1 MKNNFAIPDLFR
13 TFAPTE
19 IYYLLTLLIIN
30 IMANRN
36 PYVSTLLKRLA
47 EHNNVQINERVAQL
61 GDFPSK
67 DDIVAV
73 FKDFNLE
80 LPTTGRKLND
90 EEKAERKQQREQKKA
105 EKAEKEKQI
114 IEDKF
119 AALKDVL
126 INGTDEEKRALNEII
141 EKHKKTLVIQET
153 QRELENV
160 RQQAQELERK
170 LARLQQ

>member
-1 MKNNFAIPDLFR
+1 
-13 TFAPTE
+13 
-19 IYYLLTLLIIN
+19 
-30 IMANRN
+30 MANRN

-47 EHNNVQINERVAQL
+47 EQNNVQINERVAQL
-61 GDFPSK
+61 GSFPSK

-80 LPTTGRKLND
+80 LPTMGRKLND

-119 AALKDVL
+119 AALKDIL
-126 INGTDEEKRALNEII
+126 INGVDEEKRALTEII
-141 EKHKKTLVIQET
+141 EKHQKTLVIKET

>member
-47 EHNNVQINERVAQL
+47 EQNNVQINERVAQL

-126 INGTDEEKRALNEII
+126 INGTDEEKNTLNEII

>member
-1 MKNNFAIPDLFR
+1 
-13 TFAPTE
+13 
-19 IYYLLTLLIIN
+19 
-30 IMANRN
+30 MANRN

-47 EHNNVQINERVAQL
+47 EQNNVQINERVAQL
-61 GDFPSK
+61 GSFPSK

-73 FKDFNLE
+73 FKNFNLE
-80 LPTTGRKLND
+80 LPIMGRKLND

-114 IEDKF
+114 IDDKF
-119 AALKDVL
+119 AALKDIL
-126 INGTDEEKRALNEII
+126 INGTDEEINTLNEII
-141 EKHKKTLVIQET
+141 EKHKKTLVIKET

-170 LARLQQ
+170 LERLQQ